1 MKKLV
6 SLLVVIG
13 MLALSAAAFA
23 EGTTLNV
30 SGEGVVF
37 LESDMAIITLGV
49 RETNT
54 DVLVAQTT
62 VNEKIASV
70 RKALLEAGMAES
82 DFNTDNISIYANYDY
97 SDTVEKIASYT
108 AYNSLSIR
116 TTDMENVGALIDAAF
131 QAGANTLDQVQF
143 TVQDD
148 TQAREQA
155 LTGAIEDAMRK
166 AEVMA
171 SAAGMAVDSI
181 ETITEGYNYSYDS
194 GRNVMYAATDSE
206 AAAGTMIQAALVSVS
221 ATVTMEFE
229 LK

>member
-82 DFNTDNISIYANYDY
+82 DFNTRAIS
-97 SDTVEKIASYT
+97 E
-108 AYNSLSIR
+108 SITIIR
-116 TTDMENVGALIDAAF
+116 IRWRRLRAILRIIPSRSEPRIWKTS
-131 QAGANTLDQVQF
+131 
-143 TVQDD
+143 
-148 TQAREQA
+148 AR
-155 LTGAIEDAMRK
+155 
-166 AEVMA
+166 
-171 SAAGMAVDSI
+171 
-181 ETITEGYNYSYDS
+181 
-194 GRNVMYAATDSE
+194 
-206 AAAGTMIQAALVSVS
+206 
-221 ATVTMEFE
+221 
-229 LK
+229 